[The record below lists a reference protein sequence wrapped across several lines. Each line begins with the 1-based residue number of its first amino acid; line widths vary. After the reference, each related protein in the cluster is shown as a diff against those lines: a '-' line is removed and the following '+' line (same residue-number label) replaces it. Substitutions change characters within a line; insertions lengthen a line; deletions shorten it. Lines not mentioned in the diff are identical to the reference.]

1 MDTPKNMTTQPN
13 TRKRK
18 GQTLA
23 EFAITLP
30 ILLILVFG
38 VFEFGRIFQAWV
50 TLQNSA
56 RTAARYAS
64 TGSFDELRF
73 PINDTGVDDPDS
85 VVPCVVGDERGTL
98 TTFDPNGDGKVVDMY
113 EGGSESLF
121 ATWWDGR
128 DCDPRLVQH
137 QNMRKDIV
145 RILSIFSEARRG
157 AAGLSIPN
165 VNPIDSIVDEAGV
178 RDFLFA
184 VWTRPLP
191 GSGEHFHLEGSDEPS
206 WFDVML
212 CSSRPML
219 DEVSERKFSF
229 GSRYAIVLDPND
241 GAPELNDDRR
251 APVCLMNEVPPAG
264 SGSLDNANVGDPY
277 TSIPWWDAGDAG
289 DSVTVVV
296 TFNHPLITPL
306 GLAEYLPL
314 QARRVA
320 VNESFR
326 VADSTRAIVPPGS
339 TGGIN
344 KPPVA
349 DAGPPQTLIDAD
361 ENGFENVTLDGTDSF
376 DPDGTIVSYTW
387 RNASGQVVATGANP
401 TIQLTVGTWV
411 LELTVVD
418 DDGAEATDTVTIVV
432 ESPAPTSTPRPTDT
446 RVPSRTPIPPF
457 DCDLLSAGQVS
468 FSGNRVSIQFT
479 NANIDSTT
487 LTRANLNWRTIGSY
501 PTMYV
506 SSFSLDGIAHW
517 LGQDYTPPTDTNA
530 DPSNPPDVFLN
541 ADRTMPGDSVVTW
554 EAVFAGGPP
563 VLNNPYANPPIEY
576 MTQYDLGGTY
586 FEFLNPEDGSICH
599 IELDLPEPT
608 PSPTIDPARPS
619 NTPTFTPDCA
629 SDQISVRFIEFQSF
643 GVVRLEVT
651 NLRPVVGILL
661 DFQVNWIQRSPGIMT
676 LERVT
681 VGGNGPADVITPT
694 VRVWQSGSASEDANP
709 PTSGKGE
716 GTWLSDFTFPPNSVT
731 PLYLDF
737 GGTTTTIQSSFNV
750 QKSDFNGTWFEISCG
765 TDGGNNGGGGGGN
778 SGRID
783 LTEEDTPQPTD
794 TRGPTNTPRPTYTP
808 SKTWTPGPPTNTPR
822 PQPTSPPQPTNTQKP
837 PTPFVLPSPT
847 RSGGSGGE

>member
-1 MDTPKNMTTQPN
+1 MDTSKNMTTQPN
-13 TRKRK
+13 TQKRK

-38 VFEFGRIFQAWV
+38 VIEFGRIFQAWV

-64 TGSFDELRF
+64 TGSFDQLRF
-73 PINDTGVDDPDS
+73 PLNDSGLDDPDS

-98 TTFDPNGDGKVVDMY
+98 TTRDPNGDGRLVDLY
-113 EGGSESLF
+113 EGGRESLF

-145 RILSIFSEARRG
+145 RLMSIVNEARRG
-157 AAGLSIPN
+157 AAGLAIGPS
-165 VNPIDSIVDEAGV
+165 PIETITDEAGV
-178 RDFLFA
+178 RAFLYD
-184 VWTRPLP
+184 VWYRPLP
-191 GSGEHFHLEGSDEPS
+191 GNGSYYHRAGSDEPS

-212 CSSRPML
+212 CSSRPFL
-219 DEVSERKFSF
+219 NDVSTPKFSF
-229 GSRYAIVLDPND
+229 GNRYAIVLDPDD
-241 GAPELNDDRR
+241 GGIEHGDERR
-251 APVCLMNEVPPAG
+251 APVCLMNEIPPAD
-264 SGSLDNANVGDPY
+264 SGSLDNANQGDAY
-277 TSIPWWDAGDAG
+277 ASIPWWDAGDAG

-349 DAGPPQTLIDAD
+349 NAGPDQMILDAD
-361 ENGFENVTLDGTDSF
+361 NNGFEEVTLDGSASF
-376 DPDGTIVSYTW
+376 DPDGSIVSYTW
-387 RNASGQVVATGANP
+387 RNAAGNVIATTVKPA
-401 TIQLTVGTWV
+401 IQLTVGTWV

-418 DDGAEATDTVTIVV
+418 DKGAQDTDTVVITI
-432 ESPAPTSTPRPTDT
+432 EPPEPPPPPLPTNTISPSTTPT
-446 RVPSRTPIPPF
+446 PPF
-457 DCDLLSAGQVS
+457 DCDRLSAGEVS
-468 FSGNRVSIQFT
+468 FSGNRVAIQFT
-479 NANIDSTT
+479 NTNVVSTV
-487 LTRANLNWRTIGSY
+487 LTRANLNWRTIGAY

-506 SSFSLDGIAHW
+506 SSFSMDGIAHW

-530 DPSNPPDVFLN
+530 DPTNPPDVFLN
-541 ADRTMPGDSVVTW
+541 ADRTMPGESVITW

-563 VLNNPYANPPIEY
+563 VLNNPFANPPIQH

-586 FEFLNPEDGSICH
+586 FEFLNPENGTICR
-599 IELDLPEPT
+599 INLNLPEPT
-608 PSPTIDPARPS
+608 PSPTVDPLRPT
-619 NTPTFTPDCA
+619 NTPTYTPDCA
-629 SDQISVRFIEFQSF
+629 SEQISVRFIEFQSF

-651 NLRPVVGILL
+651 NLRPVVGVLL
-661 DFQVNWIQRSPGIMT
+661 DFRINWIQRSPGIMT

-681 VGGNGPADVITPT
+681 VGGQGPADVITPT
-694 VRVWQSGSASEDANP
+694 IRVWQASSASEDANP
-709 PTSGKGE
+709 PTNGQGE
-716 GTWLSDFTFPPNSVT
+716 GTWLSNYTFPPNSIT

-737 GGTTTTIQSSFNV
+737 GGTTTTIQSSFNA

-765 TDGGNNGGGGGGN
+765 TPGGGGGGGGGGGD

-783 LTEEDTPQPTD
+783 LTEEDTPVPTA
-794 TRGPTNTPRPTYTP
+794 TRGPTNTPRPTFTP
-808 SKTWTPGPPTNTPR
+808 SLTFTPGPPTNTPR
-822 PQPTSPPQPTNTQKP
+822 PRPTDPPQPTNTQKP
-837 PTPFVLPSPT
+837 PTPFTLPTPT